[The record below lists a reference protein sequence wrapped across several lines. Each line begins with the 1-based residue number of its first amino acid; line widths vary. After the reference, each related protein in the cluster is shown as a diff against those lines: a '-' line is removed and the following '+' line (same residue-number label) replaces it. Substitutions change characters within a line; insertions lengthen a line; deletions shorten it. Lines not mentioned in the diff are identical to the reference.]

1 MTGEQLIQH
10 CFNEHAKD
18 IGGIQFS
25 FEEYKAFW
33 TSHAPGANYEMKNRD
48 GSIVV
53 CRVAYYPLPYY
64 KDLRALIEINKV
76 DWTDFPEVPIRFLKT
91 KPAL

>member
-18 IGGIQFS
+18 IGGVNFA

-33 TSHAPGANYEMKNRD
+33 TNHSTNSEYVLNNRD
-48 GSIVV
+48 GSIVI
-53 CRVAYYPLPYY
+53 CKVAYYPLPYY
-64 KDLRALIEINKV
+64 KDLRALIEINKGG
-76 DWTDFPEVPIRFLKT
+76 WIDFREVPVRFLKT